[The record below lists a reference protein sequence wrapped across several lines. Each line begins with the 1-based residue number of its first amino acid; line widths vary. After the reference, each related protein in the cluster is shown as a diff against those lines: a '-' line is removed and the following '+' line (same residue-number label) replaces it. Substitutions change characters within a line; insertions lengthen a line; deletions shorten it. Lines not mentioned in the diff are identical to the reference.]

1 MPIYRY
7 VGIGEEQEFG
17 VAAPA
22 VEYMDP
28 ESAEIDPSG
37 DQAIIYEGASG
48 LDRIAKPGAYFSE
61 GSLTAPVDLIAFPWF
76 FKWALGGYSKQGE
89 GPYTHT
95 FFPQQSPL
103 MKSFTARVGKDIF
116 EHVFTGMVVSTLELA
131 LEDQLLLGTVE
142 MLGGRDEKGTLA
154 DPVNF
159 TQGPVYAF
167 HEVNATVDGVDESAA
182 LETFTLTIETGAD
195 NEAGR
200 TIGSRFP
207 RRAYRG
213 ALVVEAE
220 MTLGFFST
228 SQLERFWGTPTGP
241 TIGDLQEFPMTINV
255 GPNIDIVIPRGIYTA
270 MEQPVAGRERI
281 EQTATLRGL
290 VAADG
295 TGPIQISIT
304 NSKESY

>member
-17 VAAPA
+17 VAAPP

-61 GSLTAPVDLIAFPWF
+61 GSLTTPVDLVAFPWF

-159 TQGPVYAF
+159 TQGDVYAF
-167 HEVNATVDGVDESAA
+167 HEVNATVDGVDESAT

-228 SQLERFWGTPTGP
+228 AQLEKFWGAPTGP
-241 TIGDLQEFPMTINV
+241 TTGNLQEFPMTINV

-295 TGPIQISIT
+295 TGPIQISVT

>member
-1 MPIYRY
+1 MSIYRY

-17 VAAPA
+17 VAVPA
-22 VEYMDP
+22 VEYIDP
-28 ESAEIDPSG
+28 ESAEMDPSG
-37 DQAIIYEGASG
+37 DQAIIYEGISG

-61 GSLTAPVDLIAFPWF
+61 GSITAPVDLDVFPWF
-76 FKWALGGYSKQGE
+76 FKWALGGVSTTGT

-95 FFPQQSPL
+95 FSPQQSPL
-103 MKSFTARVGKDIF
+103 MPSFTVRVGKDIF
-116 EHVFTGMVVSTLELA
+116 EHVFSGVVIGSLELS
-131 LEDQLLLGTVE
+131 LEDQLLLGAVE
-142 MLGGRDEKGTLA
+142 MLGGKDEKGTLV

-167 HEVNATVDGVDESAA
+167 HEVNATIDGVDESAI
-182 LETFTLTIETGAD
+182 LETFNLTIETGAD

-200 TIGSRFP
+200 TVGSRFP

-213 ALVVEAE
+213 ALVVEME
-220 MTLGFFST
+220 MTLAFDST
-228 SQLERFWGTPTGP
+228 RHLEKFWGAPTGP
-241 TIGDLQEFPMTINV
+241 TTGNLQEFPMTINV

-295 TGPIQISIT
+295 TGPIQISVT